1 MKIIVLAHPKDD
13 HAAPVCWALEQA
25 GYQTACWSGVSPS
38 EQEQASLL
46 MDEHACI
53 TLGTQRLESDDV
65 LWLRQSDSPADT
77 LPGAKAASPCSAF
90 FEALVCML
98 ENLPVRCVNRYS
110 ASRMVRN
117 KAVQLRI
124 AHASGLKTPATL
136 MSNSPAAVRRFFD
149 QYPDNAICKAF
160 ASHVWQQQGSNDLT
174 VTETF
179 SLKREELPADDEVFT
194 YSPATYQEKVK
205 KEFDVRAVLMGE
217 RVYSFAV
224 HTPAK
229 SLDWRHD
236 AALRKVAVER
246 IATPTAVERAILTF
260 AAATGVCTGSLDFA
274 VDRNGDWWFL
284 EINEQGQFLW
294 LDDFCPEAQ
303 LLEKFCAFL
312 TSPQGSRQTL
322 GSPDHAGF
330 ARAGVETLEERQGLF
345 PSIAEYQRSHQKEKA
360 LNIGTVSADAPFK
373 SLEP

>member
-1 MKIIVLAHPKDD
+1 MKTIVLAHPKDD
-13 HAAPVCWALEQA
+13 HAAPVRWALEHA

-46 MDEHACI
+46 MEEHPRI
-53 TLGTQRLESDDV
+53 TLGTQQLESDDV

-77 LPGAKAASPCSAF
+77 LPGAKAASPCSNF

-98 ENLPVRCVNRYS
+98 ENMPVRCINRYS
-110 ASRMVRN
+110 ASRLVRN
-117 KAVQLRI
+117 KAVQLRL

-149 QYPDNAICKAF
+149 QYPDNAICKGF

-179 SLKREELPADDEVFT
+179 SLTREELPADDEIFT
-194 YSPATYQEKVK
+194 YSPAIYQEKVK
-205 KEFDVRAVLMGE
+205 KQFDIRAVLMGK

-224 HTPAK
+224 RTAAN

-246 IATPTAVERAILTF
+246 IATPAAVESAIVRF
-260 AAATGVCTGSLDFA
+260 AAAACVCTGSLDFA
-274 VDRNGDWWFL
+274 VDRNGEWWFL

-294 LDDFCPEAQ
+294 LDDLCPQAQ

-312 TSPQGSRQTL
+312 TAPQGSKQ
-322 GSPDHAGF
+322 
-330 ARAGVETLEERQGLF
+330 TLEERQGLF
-345 PSIAEYQRSHQKEKA
+345 PSIAEYQRSHPKEEA
-360 LNIGTVSADAPFK
+360 LNIATVSADAAFK

>member
-25 GYQTACWSGVSPS
+25 GYQTGCWSGVSPS

-46 MDEHACI
+46 MDERSCI
-53 TLGTQRLESDDV
+53 ILGTHRLESDDV
-65 LWLRQSDSPADT
+65 LWLRQSDSPADG
-77 LPGAKAASPCSAF
+77 LPGTKDALPCSAF
-90 FEALVCML
+90 FEALICML
-98 ENLPVRCVNRYS
+98 ENLPVRCINPYS
-110 ASRMVRN
+110 ASRQVRN
-117 KAVQLRI
+117 KAVQLRM
-124 AHASGLKTPATL
+124 AGASGLKTPATL
-136 MSNSPAAVRRFFD
+136 MSNSPTAVRHFFD

-160 ASHVWQQQGSNDLT
+160 ASHVWQQQGSEDLM

-179 SLKREELPADDEVFT
+179 SLNREDLPADNEVFT
-194 YSPATYQEKVK
+194 YSPAIYQEKVTK
-205 KEFDVRAVLMGE
+205 QFDVRAVLMGE

-224 HTPAK
+224 RTPAN

-246 IATPTAVERAILTF
+246 IATPAAVESSILRF
-260 AAATGVCTGSLDFA
+260 AAAAGVCTGSLDFA
-274 VDRNGDWWFL
+274 VDRNGEWWFL

-294 LDDFCPEAQ
+294 LDDFCPQAQ

-312 TSPQGSRQTL
+312 TTPQGSRQTL
-322 GSPDHAGF
+322 
-330 ARAGVETLEERQGLF
+330 EERQRLF
-345 PSIAEYQRSHQKEKA
+345 PSIAEYQRSHPKEEA
-360 LNIGTVSADAPFK
+360 LSIASVSADAPFK

>member
-13 HAAPVCWALEQA
+13 HAAPVCWALERA
-25 GYQTACWSGVSPS
+25 GYKTACWSGVSPAP
-38 EQEQASLL
+38 QEQASLL
-46 MDEHACI
+46 MDEHSCI
-53 TLGTQRLESDDV
+53 TLGTHRLESDDV
-65 LWLRQSDSPADT
+65 LWLRQPDSPADT
-77 LPGAKAASPCSAF
+77 LPAAKAVSPCSAF
-90 FEALVCML
+90 FEALICML

-110 ASRMVRN
+110 SSRMVRN
-117 KAVQLRI
+117 KAVQLRM
-124 AHASGLKTPATL
+124 ARASGLKTPATL

-160 ASHVWQQQGSNDLT
+160 ASHVWQQQGSEDLT

-194 YSPATYQEKVK
+194 YSPAIYQEKVK
-205 KEFDVRAVLMGE
+205 KQFDVRAVLMGE

-224 HTPAK
+224 HTAAN

-236 AALRKVAVER
+236 AALRKVVVER
-246 IATPTAVERAILTF
+246 IATPAAVESAILRF

-274 VDRNGDWWFL
+274 VDRNGGWWFL

-294 LDDFCPEAQ
+294 LDDFCPQAQ

-312 TSPQGSRQTL
+312 TAPQGSRQ
-322 GSPDHAGF
+322 S
-330 ARAGVETLEERQGLF
+330 LEEREGLF
-345 PSIAEYQRSHQKEKA
+345 PSIAEYQRSHPKEEA
-360 LNIGTVSADAPFK
+360 LNIATVSADAAFK